1 MEEQTYQPKSRS
13 YVRGRDQIE
22 YIKWEAERA
31 LPCVLKIPHE
41 QVAVENPRATA
52 AFQRTVRWFVP
63 SQKNLLDIAQGAAR
77 QLWVDN
83 HTAGKEYSCGLF
95 RAYGCCTLSIMIED
109 DHYEASWHY
118 KS

>member
-1 MEEQTYQPKSRS
+1 MEEQTYQPKPRS

-31 LPCVLKIPHE
+31 LPCELKFTHE
-41 QVAVENPRATA
+41 EVAVENHHAGT
-52 AFQRTVRWFVP
+52 AFQQAVRWFVP
-63 SQKNLLDIAQGAAR
+63 SQKNLLDIALGAAH

-109 DHYEASWHY
+109 DHYESSWHY